1 MNWKYEAIEK
11 LKEYSAK
18 RQALNSIPEEMARLE
33 SAMQSIRSATADG
46 TPVSGGGSGR
56 EDMLLSNIVHRE
68 ELARSLE
75 QARKW
80 VSLVDSGLEVLTDDE
95 RKVLDRFYIKPARGN
110 VDRFAKNLGLKSLRF
125 MRERIRRFTI
135 LQFACTDAQK
145 SEKPEK
151 NRKIFQFECAILVKK
166 KKRKRLGIVPEP
178 LFAWRGR

>member
-18 RQALNSIPEEMARLE
+18 RQALKSIPEEMARLE
-33 SAMQSIRSATADG
+33 SAMQSIRSATADS

-56 EDMLLSNIVHRE
+56 EDMILSNIVHRE

-110 VDRFAKNLGLKSLRF
+110 VDRLCEEFGIEKSQVYARKDSALHH
-125 MRERIRRFTI
+125 FTI
-135 LQFACTDAQK
+135 SLYG
-145 SEKPEK
+145 
-151 NRKIFQFECAILVKK
+151 CAEI
-166 KKRKRLGIVPEP
+166 
-178 LFAWRGR
+178 